1 MHTKKHSI
9 RNKIVIWAVG
19 FALILAIAV
28 AYASYVLSVR
38 YLTENQQQSA
48 LTNIHVLGNDLD
60 SDINT
65 VLTFSNWICLDS
77 TISNYLKNVDRAYTL
92 DPSQGRKLSLNAWN
106 HLNNEFNIVG
116 VRNQIDRVIIATP
129 NGTQFLQSISS
140 GDAQS
145 VTNVPM
151 TIMDSVF
158 FDELISAP
166 SYRWDGFHD
175 NPLSRTGTP
184 KVLPIIRPIHSSS
197 SYATIGWVYM
207 DIPASVIT
215 GSLRS
220 FVLAEDDALYLTFSP
235 GNTYR
240 YTKGDLVKDKVPEAA
255 ISYRLPNTG
264 WTLSYLPSR
273 EALESRMRSYQL
285 TILAIF
291 MVILFAGIILSI
303 SLHRTIT
310 RPVERLISRLDKI
323 GQGDFSRDEKIEW
336 NNELGEIGRGINNLS
351 ENVSDLMDKRLL
363 DEKAKHDLE
372 YQILQSQINPH
383 FLYNTL
389 NTIKWM
395 ATIQGSEGIA
405 DMSTSL
411 SRLMKNISKSNEDLI
426 PLSDEFSLVDD
437 YFTIMKYRYGGTIDL
452 EYITDDEELL
462 SQRINRFSL
471 QPIIENA
478 IFHGI
483 EPKGSA
489 GKITI
494 HTHRDGDDV
503 IIDVTDNGIGMSQ
516 EAIDNVLSGKSQTS
530 TEFFKQIGVYNVN
543 ERIRYTFGDN
553 YGIRIKSSPGEYTT
567 MSFVLPY
574 RENGSTADY
583 K

>member
-19 FALILAIAV
+19 FALLIALSV
-28 AYASYVLSVR
+28 ATASYILSAR
-38 YLTENQQQSA
+38 YLRENQYQSA
-48 LTNIHVLGNDLD
+48 LTNIHVLGNELD

-77 TISNYLKNVDRAYTL
+77 TISNYLRTVDKAYATDL
-92 DPSQGRKLSLNAWN
+92 QSGRKLSVNAWN

-116 VRNQIDRVIIATP
+116 VRNEVERVVITTP
-129 NGTQFLQSISS
+129 NGTRFLQAISK

-145 VTNVPM
+145 IASVPM
-151 TIMDSVF
+151 TIMDSEF
-158 FDELISAP
+158 FEAHITDQTF
-166 SYRWDGFHD
+166 RWDGFFP

-184 KVLPIIRPIHSSS
+184 NILPIVRPIYSSS
-197 SYATIGWVYM
+197 SSQIIGWVYM
-207 DIPASVIT
+207 DIPISVIIN
-215 GSLRS
+215 SFKS
-220 FVLAEDDALYLTFSP
+220 FVLTEDDALYITFSK
-235 GNTYR
+235 GSTYR
-240 YTKGDLVKDKVPEAA
+240 YSSFDLVKDTVPADA
-255 ISYRLPNTG
+255 ISYVLPDTG
-264 WTLSYLPSR
+264 WTISYLPSR
-273 EALESRMRSYQL
+273 AALEGRMRSYKL
-285 TILAIF
+285 LIIAIF
-291 MVILFAGIILSI
+291 LVILFAGVILSI
-303 SLHRTIT
+303 SLHRTIN
-310 RPVERLISRLDKI
+310 RPVDRLISRLDKI

-336 NNELGEIGRGINNLS
+336 DNELGEIGKGINNLS
-351 ENVSDLMDKRLL
+351 ENVSDLMEKRLV

-411 SRLMKNISKSNEDLI
+411 SRLMKNISKSTKDLI
-426 PLSDEFSLVDD
+426 PISDEFSLVDD

-452 EYITDDEELL
+452 EYITEEEALL
-462 SQRINRFSL
+462 NQKINRFSL

-494 HTHRDGDDV
+494 HTYKDGGNV
-503 IIDVTDNGIGMSQ
+503 IIDVTDNGVGMSSKSI
-516 EAIDNVLSGKSQTS
+516 EEVLSGKSQTS
-530 TEFFKQIGVYNVN
+530 TEFFRQIGVYNVN
-543 ERIRYTFGDN
+543 KRIKYTFGEN
-553 YGIRIKSSPGEYTT
+553 YGIKIKSEENKFTT
-567 MSFVLPY
+567 MSFILPF
-574 RENGSTADY
+574 EEEEECTDC
-583 K
+583 